1 MEQIRIGISG
11 TGEPGLPHSSGMRDE
26 PAAQPVPFG
35 LPSAER
41 RASLRRL
48 ALYNFTN
55 GLSFA
60 GVGETVMVLVAV
72 RLGCPDAVS
81 AVFGGTLFYA
91 GFAAMPLGRL
101 AAARWGAARAG
112 GAFWALRN
120 FFALLVPAAALWGA
134 ERPGLVSATVLLGAA
149 GFYACR
155 SAGVVLYGPLVGES
169 AGPEERAGA
178 LGRLGALFNAGFTLG
193 FPAVLLALRGGESIG
208 RLTAIVAAG
217 AALGVW
223 SASLLFRAHETT
235 ALREGA
241 RKPIRAD
248 LRALLAN
255 RVYRR
260 LVAGASCTNLLY
272 ALVGPAS
279 VVVLKRGYG
288 ASDLGAM
295 ACSGA
300 LYVMGGFSSW
310 ANGAIARRIGPRLE
324 LVAAYGLLLASAA
337 AWTLLPAA
345 AAPAAL
351 AVAWIAVFSVLG
363 IAKAMNETAT
373 LHYAVSSVEPRLVVS
388 ASLVLYL
395 ATGLLAG
402 VAGLALTVLLMG
414 RAAAGGATAA
424 PGPEALAAYR
434 GYFRAV
440 ILLLLPLLAVVW
452 RIPPLRDGVRPSGR
466 PAGANPAWRGSAV
479 WRAK

>member
-1 MEQIRIGISG
+1 MVFPRSLS
-11 TGEPGLPHSSGMRDE
+11 P
-26 PAAQPVPFG
+26 
-35 LPSAER
+35 AER
-41 RASLRRL
+41 RTSLRRL
-48 ALYNFTN
+48 ALYNLAN

-101 AAARWGAARAG
+101 ASARWGAARAG

-134 ERPGLVSATVLLGAA
+134 GRPWLVSATVLLGAA

-169 AGPEERAGA
+169 AGPAERAGA
-178 LGRLGALFNAGFTLG
+178 LGRLGALFNAGFALG

-208 RLTAIVAAG
+208 RLSAIVGAG

-223 SASLLFRAHETT
+223 SAFLLCRAHETT

-241 RKPIRAD
+241 RKPVLAD
-248 LRALLAN
+248 LRALFAN

-295 ACSGA
+295 AFSGM
-300 LYVMGGFSSW
+300 LYVAGGFSSW

-324 LVAAYGLLLASAA
+324 LVVSYGLLLASAA
-337 AWTLLPAA
+337 AWTLLPDA

-363 IAKAMNETAT
+363 VAKAMNETAT
-373 LHYAVSSVEPRLVVS
+373 LHYAVSAVEPRLVVS
-388 ASLVLYL
+388 ASTALYL
-395 ATGLLAG
+395 ATGL
-402 VAGLALTVLLMG
+402 VAGAAGLVLSFLLLP
-414 RAAAGGATAA
+414 RAAATPA

-440 ILLLLPLLAVVW
+440 LLLALAGFAAVW
-452 RIPPLRDGVRPSGR
+452 RILPLRGGR
-466 PAGANPAWRGSAV
+466 ATG
-479 WRAK
+479 

>member
-1 MEQIRIGISG
+1 MVFPRSLS
-11 TGEPGLPHSSGMRDE
+11 P
-26 PAAQPVPFG
+26 
-35 LPSAER
+35 AER
-41 RASLRRL
+41 RTSLRRL
-48 ALYNFTN
+48 ALYNLAN

-101 AAARWGAARAG
+101 ASARWGAARAG

-134 ERPGLVSATVLLGAA
+134 GRPGLVSATVLLGAA

-169 AGPEERAGA
+169 AGPAERAGA
-178 LGRLGALFNAGFTLG
+178 LGRLGALFNAGFALG

-208 RLTAIVAAG
+208 RLSAIVGAG

-223 SASLLFRAHETT
+223 SAFLLCRAHETT

-241 RKPIRAD
+241 RKPVLAD
-248 LRALLAN
+248 LRALFAN

-295 ACSGA
+295 AFSGM
-300 LYVMGGFSSW
+300 LYVAGGFSSW

-324 LVAAYGLLLASAA
+324 LVVAYGLLLASAA
-337 AWTLLPAA
+337 AWTLLPDA

-363 IAKAMNETAT
+363 VAKAMNETAT

-388 ASLVLYL
+388 ASTALYL
-395 ATGLLAG
+395 ATGL
-402 VAGLALTVLLMG
+402 VAGAAGLVLSFLLLP
-414 RAAAGGATAA
+414 RAAATPA

-440 ILLLLPLLAVVW
+440 LLLLLPLLAAVW
-452 RIPPLRDGVRPSGR
+452 RIPPLRET
-466 PAGANPAWRGSAV
+466 
-479 WRAK
+479 

>member
-1 MEQIRIGISG
+1 MVFPR
-11 TGEPGLPHSSGMRDE
+11 PLN
-26 PAAQPVPFG
+26 PA
-35 LPSAER
+35 EC

-48 ALYNFTN
+48 ALYNLTN

-101 AAARWGAARAG
+101 ASARWGAARAG

-134 ERPGLVSATVLLGAA
+134 GRPGLVSATVLLGAA

-155 SAGVVLYGPLVGES
+155 TAGVVLYGPLVGES
-169 AGPEERAGA
+169 AGPAERAGA
-178 LGRLGALFNAGFTLG
+178 LGRLGALFNAGFALG

-208 RLTAIVAAG
+208 RLSAIVGAG

-223 SASLLFRAHETT
+223 SAFLLCRAHETT

-241 RKPIRAD
+241 RKPVLAD
-248 LRALLAN
+248 LRALFAN

-295 ACSGA
+295 AYSGA
-300 LYVMGGFSSW
+300 LYVAGGFSSW

-324 LVAAYGLLLASAA
+324 LVVAYGLLLASAA
-337 AWTLLPAA
+337 AWTLLPDA

-363 IAKAMNETAT
+363 VAKAMNETAT

-402 VAGLALTVLLMG
+402 VAGLGLTALLMG
-414 RAAAGGATAA
+414 RAAEGGATAA

-440 ILLLLPLLAVVW
+440 LLLLLPLLAAVW
-452 RIPPLRDGVRPSGR
+452 RIPPLR
-466 PAGANPAWRGSAV
+466 AGAPGR
-479 WRAK
+479 